1 MGLKLTLDV
10 DLFAQFRHEFDIKS
24 KKNDFYLRVSRLL
37 QSQWL
42 MIESLVQR

>member
-1 MGLKLTLDV
+1 MLICLHNSV
-10 DLFAQFRHEFDIKS
+10 MSSIS
-24 KKNDFYLRVSRLL
+24 NPKNDFYLRVSRLL